1 MKHLQSL
8 APFAPAS
15 RAKNLSVTLMQ
26 GVPKIYR
33 KMEANSRIILAFL
46 VFIGLSAGLK
56 AQDKPLQ
63 VSSEEQ
69 ALVVDSLAIMLNREY
84 VFPEKAKEMG
94 DLLRKNLKDGVY
106 KEDTEPGKFGD
117 KLTADLQSVSHDL
130 HLRVMYGPEE
140 IAEYRKQ
147 TENAD
152 KKAVE
157 EETMK
162 DLGARN
168 FGFKEVK
175 ILDGNIGY
183 LKFNSFVDAK
193 YGAPTAAA
201 AMQMMAYTDAIIF
214 DLRDNG
220 GGSPSMIQFITTYL
234 MDDYT
239 HLNTFYWRPTDELQ
253 QFWTLPYVPGKIMPK
268 VDVYVLTS
276 NRTFSGAEEF
286 TYNLK
291 NLKRA
296 VIVGEVTGGGAHPVE
311 LMIINDNFG
320 ISMPKGRAINPIT
333 KTNWEGTGITPDYQV
348 AAPAALDKA
357 LEVAFDSLMSKTDD
371 PEKKFRY
378 QWGLDG
384 LQAKTNPT
392 KLEEPVMKKYAGVYD
407 IRTIT
412 YENGNLYYQ
421 REGRPKYRMIPMN
434 ETTFMFDEIS
444 YFRLKVIVENGK
456 AIALEGLYDNG
467 GTDKNLRTK

>member
-1 MKHLQSL
+1 MKTHHKISKMFYCSSL
-8 APFAPAS
+8 KMLLSLLLMIGFTTALRSQDAAP
-15 RAKNLSVTLMQ
+15 SV
-26 GVPKIYR
+26 GV
-33 KMEANSRIILAFL
+33 
-46 VFIGLSAGLK
+46 
-56 AQDKPLQ
+56 Q
-63 VSSEEQ
+63 EQ
-69 ALVVDSLAIMLNREY
+69 ALVVDSLVAMLNREY

-94 DLLRKNLKDGVY
+94 DLIRKNLKEGVY
-106 KEDTEPGKFGD
+106 KPITEPGKLAE
-117 KLTADLQSVSHDL
+117 KLTVDLQSVSQDL

-147 TENAD
+147 TENTD
-152 KKAVE
+152 KEAVKK
-157 EETMK
+157 ETIK
-162 DLGARN
+162 ELSSRN

-183 LKFNSFVDAK
+183 LKFNSFVDAE

-253 QFWTLPYVPGKIMPK
+253 QFWTLPYVPGKTMPNT
-268 VDVYVLTS
+268 DVYVLIS
-276 NRTFSGAEEF
+276 NRTFSAAEEF

-296 VIVGEVTGGGAHPVE
+296 VIVGEVTGGGAHPVDF
-311 LMIINDNFG
+311 MVINDNFG

-333 KTNWEGTGITPDYQV
+333 NTNWEGTGITPDYQV

-357 LEVAFDSLMSKTDD
+357 LEVAYDSLMRKTED
-371 PEKKFRY
+371 PDKKFIY
-378 QWGLDG
+378 QWGLEG
-384 LQAKTNPT
+384 MQAKINPPKIDEST
-392 KLEEPVMKKYAGVYD
+392 LKKYAGVYE

-412 YENGNLYYQ
+412 FENGNLYYQ
-421 REGRPKYRMIPMN
+421 REGRPKFRMVPLN
-434 ETTFMFDEIS
+434 ETTFGFDELS
-444 YFRLKVIVENGK
+444 YFRLKIILENAK
-456 AIALEGLYDNG
+456 AVAIEGYYDNG
-467 GTDKNLRTK
+467 GKDRNQRTK

>member
-1 MKHLQSL
+1 MKSY
-8 APFAPAS
+8 FG
-15 RAKNLSVTLMQ
+15 NLKDFQDALM
-26 GVPKIYR
+26 
-33 KMEANSRIILAFL
+33 KMLL
-46 VFIGLSAGLK
+46 VFIMITGLLVGVKS
-56 AQDKPLQ
+56 QDKPAKVSAQEQ
-63 VSSEEQ
+63 V
-69 ALVVDSLAIMLNREY
+69 LVVDSLVVMLNREY
-84 VFPEKAKEMG
+84 VFPEKAKEMS
-94 DLLRKNLKDGVY
+94 DLLQKNLKNGAY
-106 KEDTEPGKFGD
+106 NQFTEPGMLGEKI
-117 KLTADLQSVSHDL
+117 TADLQSVSHDL

-147 TENAD
+147 QESTD
-152 KKAVE
+152 KAAVE
-157 EETMK
+157 EEMIK
-162 DLGARN
+162 ELGAYN

-234 MDDYT
+234 LDDYT

-253 QFWTLPYVPGKIMPK
+253 QFWTLPYVPGKTMPK

-296 VIVGEVTGGGAHPVE
+296 VIIGEVTGGGAHPVDF
-311 LMIINDNFG
+311 MIIDDNFG

-333 KTNWEGTGITPDYQV
+333 KTNWEGIGITPDYVV
-348 AAPAALDKA
+348 AAPAALDEA
-357 LEVAFDSLMSKTDD
+357 LLVAYDSLMRKTVD
-371 PEKKFRY
+371 PDKKFAY
-378 QWGLDG
+378 QWSLEG
-384 LQAKTNPT
+384 LQAKINPP
-392 KLEEPVMKKYAGVYD
+392 KIDESVMKKYAGTFEV
-407 IRTIT
+407 RTLT
-412 YENGNLYYQ
+412 FENGDLYYQ
-421 REGRPKYRMIPMN
+421 REGRPKFKMIPMN
-434 ETTFMFDEIS
+434 ETTFMFAELN

-456 AIALEGLYDNG
+456 AVAIEGIYDNG
-467 GTDKNLRTK
+467 RTDKNLRTK

>member
-1 MKHLQSL
+1 MKSL
-8 APFAPAS
+8 CNPF
-15 RAKNLSVTLMQ
+15 
-26 GVPKIYR
+26 KIFHDAAV
-33 KMEANSRIILAFL
+33 KIILAIML
-46 VFIGLSAGLK
+46 IIGLSAGVK
-56 AQDKPLQ
+56 SQDTPPP
-63 VSSEEQ
+63 VSAEEQ
-69 ALVVDSLAIMLNREY
+69 ALVVDSLVVMLNREY
-84 VFPEKAKEMG
+84 VFPEKAKEMSK
-94 DLLRKNLKDGVY
+94 LLQKNLKDGEY
-106 KEDTEPGKFGD
+106 KQYTKPEKFGQ
-117 KLTADLQSVSHDL
+117 KITTDLQSVSHDL

-147 TENAD
+147 TENID
-152 KKAVE
+152 KEAVE
-157 EETMK
+157 EETIK
-162 DLGARN
+162 KLSARN

-253 QFWTLPYVPGKIMPK
+253 QFWTLPYVPGKTMPE

-296 VIVGEVTGGGAHPVE
+296 VIIGEVTGGGAHPVDY
-311 LMIINDNFG
+311 MIINDNFG

-357 LEVAFDSLMSKTDD
+357 LELALDSLMRKTED
-371 PEKKFRY
+371 PDKKFAY
-378 QWGLDG
+378 QWSLEG
-384 LQAKTNPT
+384 LQAKTNPP
-392 KLEEPVMKKYAGVYD
+392 KIEESVMKKYAGTYE
-407 IRTIT
+407 IRTLT
-412 YENGNLYYQ
+412 FENGDLYYQ
-421 REGRPKYRMIPMN
+421 REGRPKFRMIPMN
-434 ETTFMFDEIS
+434 ETTFMFDELS

-456 AIALEGLYDNG
+456 AVAIEGIYDNG
-467 GTDKNLRTK
+467 RTDKNLRTK

>member
-1 MKHLQSL
+1 MKNHHKIFKS
-8 APFAPAS
+8 F
-15 RAKNLSVTLMQ
+15 Q
-26 GVPKIYR
+26 GLCIK
-33 KMEANSRIILAFL
+33 EILTIL
-46 VFIGLSAGLK
+46 LIIGLSTGMK
-56 AQDKPLQ
+56 SQDNPTPVYVQ
-63 VSSEEQ
+63 EQ
-69 ALVVDSLAIMLNREY
+69 ALVIDSLVAMLNREY

-94 DLLRKNLKDGVY
+94 DLLQKNLKEGVY
-106 KEDTEPGKFGD
+106 KQYVEPDKFGE
-117 KLTADLQSVSHDL
+117 KITTDLQSVSHDL

-140 IAEYRKQ
+140 IAQYRNQ
-147 TENAD
+147 TENPD
-152 KKAVE
+152 KEAVE
-157 EETMK
+157 KETIK
-162 DLGARN
+162 ELSSRN

-253 QFWTLPYVPGKIMPK
+253 QFWTLPYVPGKTMPK
-268 VDVYVLTS
+268 TDVYILTS

-311 LMIINDNFG
+311 MMIINDNFG

-357 LEVAFDSLMSKTDD
+357 LEVAYDSLMRKTED
-371 PEKKFRY
+371 PDKKFAY
-378 QWGLDG
+378 QWSLEG
-384 LQAKTNPT
+384 LQAKLNPPHID
-392 KLEEPVMKKYAGVYD
+392 ESVMKKYAGVYE

-412 YENGNLYYQ
+412 FENGNLFYQ
-421 REGRPKYRMIPMN
+421 REGRPKFRMVPLN
-434 ETTFMFDEIS
+434 ETTFGFDELS
-444 YFRLKVIVENGK
+444 YFRLKIIMENGK
-456 AIALEGLYDNG
+456 AVAIEGIYDNG
-467 GTDKNLRTK
+467 NKDKNLRTK